1 MLWGECDLFIG
12 LASGQRLASQIGRRI
27 DHVIPEAGHGL
38 QEDQGPMVGELI
50 AGGCSAA
57 RALKWWR
64 RR

>member
-38 QEDQGPMVGELI
+38 QEDQGAMVGELT
-50 AGGCSAA
+50 AGWLLSGA
-57 RALKWWR
+57 
-64 RR
+64 